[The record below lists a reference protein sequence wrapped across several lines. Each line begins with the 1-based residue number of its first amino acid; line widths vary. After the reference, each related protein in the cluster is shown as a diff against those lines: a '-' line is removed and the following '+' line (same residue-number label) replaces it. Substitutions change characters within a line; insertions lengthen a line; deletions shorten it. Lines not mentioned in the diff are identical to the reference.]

1 MQSFDVVIA
10 GGGMVG
16 LALACGLEG
25 TGLRVAVIE
34 PQPAKQPFSE
44 NEPYTLRVSA
54 INAASEKLL
63 SYLAVWSTI
72 KSMRASAYKGM
83 EVWDNDSFGRIQ
95 FSAKEQN
102 LSHLGHII
110 ENHVIRDALWQK
122 ASSSRDITLFAPATI
137 QKVVWGKMMCLLHSL
152 MTQCLQ
158 QG

>member
-34 PQPAKQPFSE
+34 SHPAKKPFSDSD
-44 NEPYTLRVSA
+44 PYALRVSA

-63 SYLAVWSTI
+63 SYLDVWSTI
-72 KSMRASAYKGM
+72 KSMRASAYNGM
-83 EVWDNDSFGRIQ
+83 EVWDNDSFGRIH

-102 LSHLGHII
+102 LSHLGHIV
-110 ENHVIRDALWQK
+110 ENNVIRDALWQK
-122 ASSSRDITLFAPATI
+122 ASTLREVTILAPATI
-137 QKVVWGKMMCLLHSL
+137 QKVVWGKMMFLLPSL
-152 MTQCLQ
+152 MIRC
-158 QG
+158 